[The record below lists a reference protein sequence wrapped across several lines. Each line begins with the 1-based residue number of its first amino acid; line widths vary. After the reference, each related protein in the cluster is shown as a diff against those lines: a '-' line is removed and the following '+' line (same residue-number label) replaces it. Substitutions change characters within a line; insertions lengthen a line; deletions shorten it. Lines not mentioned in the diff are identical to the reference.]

1 MIATV
6 IKLIARRLVAAI
18 PILLIV
24 SALLFC
30 VLRLLPVDPA
40 AMSLPPN
47 ATIEEIEAKRR
58 EMGLD
63 KPLPQQYLIWLADA
77 LHGEFGRPSN
87 FAVRRDRW
95 SPRRCRRQS
104 SSLCRRHGH
113 RRRSSASAA
122 ACSFSASAA
131 QCSSRSPIS
140 FSVVLLS
147 IPEFL
152 WGLILLFV
160 FGVVLQLLPFTGE
173 VSPGLPVPH
182 VTGFLLLDSLL
193 VGRLDVFLSACST
206 SSSLPSRS
214 VWPSRRQSCG
224 CLRSSLFDIYHEDYI
239 QQARLRGLSE
249 RRILLGHALKN
260 ASLPTLTL
268 AGVQF
273 GILFSGTLLVEVIYS
288 YPGMGNLMVD
298 AVRNADLPLI
308 QTIGLTYC
316 VVVLLINT
324 MVDGLYVGAQP
335 ETAGALMPGRCPF
348 AALA

>member
-6 IKLIARRLVAAI
+6 IKLIARRLAAAV

-30 VLRLLPVDPA
+30 VLRALPVDPA

-47 ATIEEIEAKRR
+47 ATIAEIEAERR

-63 KPLPQQYLIWLADA
+63 RPLPEQYAIWLGGA
-77 LHGEFGRPSN
+77 LHGDFGQSIQFHRQAGSLVAATLPATIQLALAAMIIAGVLG
-87 FAVRRDRW
+87 FGGGLILFRVRGTILEPVTD
-95 SPRRCRRQS
+95 
-104 SSLCRRHGH
+104 L
-113 RRRSSASAA
+113 
-122 ACSFSASAA
+122 FS
-131 QCSSRSPIS
+131 I
-140 FSVVLLS
+140 VLLS

-160 FGVVLQLLPFTGE
+160 FGVALRVLPFTGE
-173 VSPGLPVPH
+173 VAPGLPVPH
-182 VTGFLLLDSLL
+182 ITGFLLLDSLL
-193 VGRLDVFLSACST
+193 IGRFDVFLSACRHLV
-206 SSSLPSRS
+206 LPAVALGLAFSPTIMRI
-214 VWPSRRQSCG
+214 
-224 CLRSSLFDIYHEDYI
+224 LRSSLFDVYHEDYI

-268 AGVQF
+268 TGVQF

-324 MVDGLYVGAQP
+324 AVDSLYVVLNP
-335 ETAGALMPGRCPF
+335 KLRVR
-348 AALA
+348 

>member
-1 MIATV
+1 MTATV
-6 IKLIARRLVAAI
+6 LKLIARRLLAAI

-30 VLRLLPVDPA
+30 ILRLLPVDPA

-47 ATIEEIEAKRR
+47 ATIEEVEAKRR

-77 LHGEFGRPSN
+77 LHGDFGRSI
-87 FAVRRDRW
+87 ALRRDAR
-95 SPRRCRRQS
+95 
-104 SSLCRRHGH
+104 SLV
-113 RRRSSASAA
+113 AATLPATIQLA
-122 ACSFSASAA
+122 ACAMAIAAILGLGGGLLLFRLRGTLFEPVADLAS
-131 QCSSRSPIS
+131 I
-140 FSVVLLS
+140 VLLS

-160 FGVVLQLLPFTGE
+160 FGVMLQWLPFIGQ
-173 VSPGLPVPH
+173 VSPGLPLPH
-182 VTGFLLLDSLL
+182 ITGFLLLDSLL
-193 VGRLDVFLSACST
+193 VGRFDVFLSACQHLI
-206 SSSLPSRS
+206 LPAVALGLAFSPTIMR
-214 VWPSRRQSCG
+214 V
-224 CLRSSLFDIYHEDYI
+224 LRSSLFDVYLEDYI

-249 RRILLGHALKN
+249 RHVLLSHALKN

-316 VVVLLINT
+316 IVVLLINT
-324 MVDGLYVGAQP
+324 AVDSLYVVLNP
-335 ETAGALMPGRCPF
+335 KLRVR
-348 AALA
+348 

>member
-6 IKLIARRLVAAI
+6 TKLVARRLLAAI

-30 VLRLLPVDPA
+30 VLRALPVDPA

-47 ATIEEIEAKRR
+47 ATINEIEAKRR

-63 KPLPQQYLIWLADA
+63 RPLPEQYAIWLRGA
-77 LHGEFGRPSN
+77 LQGDFGQSIQ
-87 FAVRRDRW
+87 F
-95 SPRRCRRQS
+95 RRQAG
-104 SSLCRRHGH
+104 SLVAATLPATIQLALAAMVLAGIVGFGGGLLLFRLRGTMLEPVADL
-113 RRRSSASAA
+113 AS
-122 ACSFSASAA
+122 
-131 QCSSRSPIS
+131 I
-140 FSVVLLS
+140 VLLS

-160 FGVVLQLLPFTGE
+160 FGVALRVLPFTGE
-173 VSPGLPVPH
+173 VAPGLPLPH
-182 VTGFLLLDSLL
+182 ITGFLLIDSLL
-193 VGRLDVFLSACST
+193 IGRFDVFLSACQHLV
-206 SSSLPSRS
+206 LPAVALGLAFSPTIMR
-214 VWPSRRQSCG
+214 V
-224 CLRSSLFDIYHEDYI
+224 LRSSLFDIYHEDYI

-260 ASLPTLTL
+260 AALPTLTL

-308 QTIGLTYC
+308 QAIGLTYC
-316 VVVLLINT
+316 IVVLLINT
-324 MVDGLYVGAQP
+324 VVDSLYVVLNP
-335 ETAGALMPGRCPF
+335 KLRVR
-348 AALA
+348 